1 MEVLND
7 TPWCICRKEEG
18 MAIRGYNTKQVDTTQ
33 YAPAHIK
40 SVLKAIGL
48 EIVGETNNDFL
59 CYCPFHS
66 NRHTS
71 SFSVSRE
78 KGAFICFNPSCGEAG
93 TLLELVKRVMEKNDF
108 EAMRLIASM
117 EAEALANFDEL
128 LADTMEEKPVFT
140 EFPVETIDRLHADL
154 AGNKNARDYLESRGI
169 NKESMKHFCLG
180 YSPAM
185 NMVVTP
191 VHSPDGMPIG
201 IVGRSIEGK
210 AFKNSTS
217 LPKSKT
223 LFNIHRAKRV
233 GSQVVVVESNFDAI
247 RVHQAGFPNVV
258 ATLGGFLSTEQ
269 HQLLNRY
276 FNKIIIMTDADL
288 AGRELGKS
296 IANKL
301 RMKDLLWA
309 SYEYGKIYPHDA
321 KDAGD
326 MTDEEIV
333 ACIKNAVSDIEYR
346 SWNK

>member
-7 TPWCICRKEEG
+7 SPWRIRRKEEG

-33 YAPAHIK
+33 YSPAHIK
-40 SVLKAIGL
+40 SILKSIGL

-93 TLLELVKRVMEKNDF
+93 TLLELVKRTMHKNDF
-108 EAMRLIASM
+108 EAMRYISSK
-117 EAEALANFDEL
+117 ETEALENFDEL
-128 LADTMEEKPVFT
+128 LNDAMSDTPMFE
-140 EFPVETIDRLHADL
+140 EFPQETLVKLNDDL
-154 AGNKNARDYLESRGI
+154 VTEWKAQKYFESRGI
-169 NKESMKHFCLG
+169 NMSSGKYFNLG
-180 YSPAM
+180 YSK
-185 NMVVTP
+185 NMDMVTVP

-210 AFKNSTS
+210 SFKNSTN

-223 LFNIHRAKRV
+223 LFNVHRAKKIGDHV
-233 GSQVVVVESNFDAI
+233 IVVESSFDAI
-247 RVHQAGFPNVV
+247 RIHQAGFPNVV

-269 HQLLNRY
+269 HHLLNRY
-276 FNKIIIMTDADL
+276 FNRITIMTDADL
-288 AGRELGKS
+288 AGRELGLS

-301 RMKDLLWA
+301 RMKDILWS
-309 SYEYGKIYPHDA
+309 SYSYGKIYPHDA

-326 MTDEEIV
+326 MTDEEIKT
-333 ACIKNAVSDIEYR
+333 CIKNAVSDIEYR
-346 SWNK
+346 SWNQ